1 MESSVAAER
10 SPTSCPLCGGRAYG
24 WISLPAPGSGA
35 TVGMISPVDP
45 DEDPEPGVRL
55 IDRCE
60 ECGTGIERGDALV
73 NLSLELTAI
82 SHPSGNGSVTIAAP
96 NRASLQAGIGSE
108 GWAALNGWESRLL
121 LTPRGLELLAEKLD
135 LRLQRVRFRIWGRSQ
150 GWMWQTLMNGLTVHP
165 NFASRVRSGE
175 LRPPTARSKFAFYAD
190 SIATVLAAPLV
201 AIVSFP
207 FELAAVVA
215 RRGGELVAQAER
227 G

>member
-1 MESSVAAER
+1 M
-10 SPTSCPLCGGRAYG
+10 L
-24 WISLPAPGSGA
+24 
-35 TVGMISPVDP
+35 SPVDP
-45 DEDPEPGVRL
+45 DAEPEPGVRL

-60 ECGTGIERGDALV
+60 DCGSGIERGPARV

-82 SHPSGNGSVTIAAP
+82 SLPSGNGTVTIAAP
-96 NRASLQAGIGSE
+96 NRASLQAGVGSE
-108 GWAALNGWESRLL
+108 GWAALNTWESRLL
-121 LTPRGLELLAEKLD
+121 LTPRGLELLADKLD
-135 LRLQRVRFRIWGRSQ
+135 LKLERIRFRIWGRSQ

-175 LRPPTARSKFAFYAD
+175 LRPATARSKFAFYAD
-190 SIATVLAAPLV
+190 SVATVLAAPLV
-201 AIVSFP
+201 ALVSFP